1 MAEQEAEL
9 PTRPSGPSANTQKLI
24 AESEALPHSQNHA
37 TLKSIV
43 KKKLTQG
50 ITDFKKFIDND
61 CYFVDK
67 TRLIA
72 HLIDDSS
79 EVHLITRPRRF
90 GKTLNLSMIRYFFE
104 TPPPGGDST
113 EIPPNAALFDG
124 MSIAKHPQYRE
135 YMGQYP
141 VIHLSFKDAKT
152 SSHTECMG
160 IIRKM
165 LSAEYQRHE
174 YLQNCAVLREADKEL
189 FSRILNRNGTDQD
202 CAQAIEYLS
211 TWLKRAY
218 NKPVYILLDEYDTPL
233 HAAYADN
240 FYDEMIAFI
249 RSFMVQS
256 FKDNP
261 NLKQAVVIGIL
272 KVAQESIFSDFNN
285 PSVSTLLDP
294 EMEDCFGFT
303 EPEVETMADYYGL
316 GDKMDGIREW
326 YNGYIFGDDTII
338 YNPWSIVN
346 YLRRPSAGL
355 HPYWVHTSAN
365 RMVKETLQLNKRDS
379 WETIEK
385 LLKGEEVR
393 REVAGNIVYPQI
405 RTRPDVVWSFLLHGG
420 YLKAS
425 ERRQHDISQN
435 YRLDIPNRE
444 VRYSYMTTIKDWLEE
459 DMDAGESFHFFIRG
473 IRERNAALIERG
485 LGKVLLSMASYYDT
499 AGEDKEIERVEGFYH
514 GLVLGMLT
522 YLSGE
527 YTVESNREYG
537 LGRPDIVLIQR
548 GSGRPDQ
555 VLLFEFKREPA
566 AGTTPLKQLA
576 QEAYT
581 QAEQKYLEG
590 AQEKWNPEKITIYG
604 VGFRGKELALEAGGE
619 NEAPL

>member
-1 MAEQEAEL
+1 MLNFLFVEKKESLGPAARAT
-9 PTRPSGPSANTQKLI
+9 PTKPCYAKD
-24 AESEALPHSQNHA
+24 
-37 TLKSIV
+37 V
-43 KKKLTQG
+43 MKKNLTQG
-50 ITDFKKFIDND
+50 ITDFKKFIDNN

-72 HLIDDSS
+72 HLINDPS

-104 TPPPGGDST
+104 TPSPGGNSSDP
-113 EIPPNAALFDG
+113 PPNAPLFSG
-124 MSIAKHPQYRE
+124 MSISKHPRCSE

-141 VIHLSFKDAKT
+141 VIHLSFKNVKKSNYED
-152 SSHTECMG
+152 CMTL
-160 IIRKM
+160 IKDM
-165 LSAEYQRHE
+165 LSDEFRRHQ
-174 YLQNCAVLREADKEL
+174 YLQNSGMLEDRERVKFE
-189 FSRILNRNGTDQD
+189 RILYDEGTDQD
-202 CAQAIEYLS
+202 CAQSIKHLS
-211 TWLKRAY
+211 AWMKRAY

-233 HAAYADN
+233 HAAYTDK

-285 PSVSTLLDP
+285 PRVSTLMDP
-294 EMEDCFGFT
+294 AMKDCFGFT
-303 EPEVETMADYYGL
+303 EPEVEAMADYYGL

-326 YNGYIFGDDTII
+326 YNGYIFGGDTVI
-338 YNPWSIVN
+338 YNPWSIIN
-346 YLRRPSAGL
+346 YLSAPEAGL
-355 HPYWVHTSAN
+355 RPYWVHTSAN

-379 WETIEK
+379 RETMER
-385 LLKGEEVR
+385 LLRGEEVR
-393 REVAGNIVYPQI
+393 REVALNIVYPQI
-405 RTRPDVVWSFLLHGG
+405 RTRPDVAWSFLLHGG

-425 ERRQHDISQN
+425 ERRQHEISQD

-459 DMDAGESFHFFIRG
+459 DVEAGESFHFFIRG
-473 IRERNAALIERG
+473 IREGNAALIERG
-485 LGKVLLSMASYYDT
+485 LGKVLLCIASYYDT
-499 AGEDKEIERVEGFYH
+499 AGEDEEMERVEGFYH
-514 GLVLGMLT
+514 GLVLGMLA

-527 YTVESNREYG
+527 YSVESNRECG
-537 LGRPDIVLIQR
+537 MGRPDIVLIQR
-548 GSGRPDQ
+548 GPGRPGH

-576 QEAYT
+576 EEAHT

-590 AQEKWNPEKITIYG
+590 VQEKWNPGEIIIYG
-604 VGFRGKELALEAGGE
+604 VGFRGKALALEASGE
-619 NEAPL
+619 NEALP